1 METATIERTE
11 TEVVTEKKTY
21 TLSPK
26 VEKNRK
32 ILLKGFPFKMFLLRD
47 LPLALFA
54 GLRVRKLDTEVCHV
68 TVPYGWRSQNPF
80 QSIYF
85 AAQAMAAEMS
95 TGAPGIMATQN
106 APAKCSMLIVDMQAQ
121 FVKKA
126 DKLTTFRCEDA
137 YKAFEAVEK
146 ACETGEGV
154 TTTLTSVGTMPD
166 GTVVSRF
173 TFTWSFKSKSKR

>member
-1 METATIERTE
+1 MEAETIEVMEE
-11 TEVVTEKKTY
+11 TTQPKTY
-21 TLSPK
+21 TLNPK
-26 VEKNRK
+26 VDKNRQT
-32 ILLKGFPFKMFLLRD
+32 LLKGLPFRLFMLKD

-54 GLRVRKLDTEVCHV
+54 GLRITKLDTNHCYV

-95 TGAPGIMATQN
+95 TGAMGMLATQN
-106 APAKCSMLIVDMQAQ
+106 APTKCAMLIVDMQAQ

-126 DKLTTFRCEDA
+126 NQLTTFKCEDG

-154 TTTLTSVGTMPD
+154 KATLTSVGTMPD

-173 TFTWSFKSKSKR
+173 TFTWSFKAKSKR